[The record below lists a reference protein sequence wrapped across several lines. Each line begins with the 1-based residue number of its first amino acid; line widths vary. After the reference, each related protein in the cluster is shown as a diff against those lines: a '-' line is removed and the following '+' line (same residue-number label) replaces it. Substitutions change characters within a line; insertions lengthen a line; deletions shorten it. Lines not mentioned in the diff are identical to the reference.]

1 MLVQASKRWKIL
13 DVFLVG
19 GAFGTLALGFWLYA
33 RYGFSPLAGI
43 TNGSV
48 EPHKDFDVF
57 LHSARAL
64 WEGGDVYSENGGP
77 SISTN
82 PPFWTVLVAPLT
94 LLEPITA
101 YRIFVLITVLAGVSS
116 IGWMAA
122 ELGLRPA
129 WAVGECTS
137 VAKNASG
144 SPRITR
150 SPTAAGRIAAMPAP
164 SSSPSS
170 RGRG

>member
-82 PPFWTVLVAPLT
+82 PPFWTVLVVPLA
-94 LLEPITA
+94 LLKPDYSLSGI
-101 YRIFVLITVLAGVSS
+101 
-116 IGWMAA
+116 
-122 ELGLRPA
+122 RPA
-129 WAVGECTS
+129 RCTGGRELHGLESRRTGAAACLIHLRS
-137 VAKNASG
+137 VAAYFL
-144 SPRITR
+144 
-150 SPTAAGRIAAMPAP
+150 
-164 SSSPSS
+164 
-170 RGRG
+170 